1 MKSIEQAQFFAPDFR
16 EAKGRP
22 GNKPMNETVS
32 QGNLAS
38 RSRLSIW
45 LQATRVFSLTASL
58 IPVLAGA
65 ALAVGEPAAKWWL
78 LPLAILA
85 AEFLHAGTN
94 MVSDYFDYVN
104 HVDRDYRYVSS
115 RVIVEGWLSPGA
127 VFRGGMILLA
137 ASAGLGLIF
146 IAVRGWPI
154 LVVGVVGLL
163 GGYFY
168 TAKPVGL
175 KYLALGDVSVFVLMG
190 PLMVIGAFLVLVGE
204 INHRVLFVSLPIG
217 CLVTA
222 ILHAN
227 NTRDILH
234 DRQTSVRTMANLLGH
249 RGAQIE
255 YVLLLVGA
263 YGLTAFLIATK
274 HVSIWASLVA
284 LSLPIAIRNLRIMGK
299 SDPERPQSIAILDVQ
314 TAQLHLVFGIL
325 YVLGIAVGRM

>member
-1 MKSIEQAQFFAPDFR
+1 MDESVLQEKI
-16 EAKGRP
+16 
-22 GNKPMNETVS
+22 
-32 QGNLAS
+32 AS

-85 AEFLHAGTN
+85 AEAIHAGTN

-104 HVDRDYRYVSS
+104 HVDRDYEFVSS

-127 VFRGGMILLA
+127 VFWGGMTLLA
-137 ASAGLGLIF
+137 TSAAIGLVF

-190 PLMVIGAFLVLVGE
+190 PLMVIGAFLVLVGDYD
-204 INHRVLFVSLPIG
+204 HRVLLVSLPIG
-217 CLVTA
+217 CLVAA

-227 NTRDILH
+227 NTRDIQH
-234 DRQTSVRTMANLLGH
+234 DRQTGVRTMANRLGH

-255 YVLLLVGA
+255 YVLLLVFA
-263 YGLTAFLIATK
+263 YGLTVFLIATG
-274 HVSIWASLVA
+274 HISVWALLVVFSI
-284 LSLPIAIRNLRIMGK
+284 PIAIRNLRIMWK
-299 SDPERPQSIAILDVQ
+299 SDPDQPQSIAILDVQ
-314 TAQLHLVFGIL
+314 TAQLHLAFGIL
-325 YVLGIAVGRM
+325 YVLGISVGRMKSL